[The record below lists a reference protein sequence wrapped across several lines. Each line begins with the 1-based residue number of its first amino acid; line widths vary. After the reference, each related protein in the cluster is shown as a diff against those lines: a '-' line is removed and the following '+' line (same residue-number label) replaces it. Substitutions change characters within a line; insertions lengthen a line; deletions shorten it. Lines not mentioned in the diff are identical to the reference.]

1 MIPAFR
7 GGASPLPFQW
17 LRRRF
22 PGPKIECH
30 GCDGERPTEMMM
42 VVIMQCNT
50 SKVFQLQS
58 RYGIEWD
65 AMQWAM

>member
-1 MIPAFR
+1 
-7 GGASPLPFQW
+7 
-17 LRRRF
+17 
-22 PGPKIECH
+22 
-30 GCDGERPTEMMM
+30 MMV

-58 RYGIEWD
+58 RYGMEWD